1 MTIFLIF
8 FLKKLTGGG
17 GVVDSGRDVTIFS
30 AISGGVLVT
39 EGTGDSRLFFLIF
52 EFYKMNK
59 KIQVTMGKQ
68 IKKESS
74 KIVSTLQPNSFPEPS
89 HYPNF
94 VEMLQNPH
102 NICQSSQN

>member
-1 MTIFLIF
+1 MHYELIRLGF

-39 EGTGDSRLFFLIF
+39 EGTGDSRLFFLPF
-52 EFYKMNK
+52 EFYKMK

-68 IKKESS
+68 TKKGS
-74 KIVSTLQPNSFPEPS
+74 L
-89 HYPNF
+89 
-94 VEMLQNPH
+94 
-102 NICQSSQN
+102 

>member
-1 MTIFLIF
+1 M
-8 FLKKLTGGG
+8 KKLTGGG

-59 KIQVTMGKQ
+59 KNRSQWENRL
-68 IKKESS
+68 KKGR
-74 KIVSTLQPNSFPEPS
+74 
-89 HYPNF
+89 
-94 VEMLQNPH
+94 
-102 NICQSSQN
+102 